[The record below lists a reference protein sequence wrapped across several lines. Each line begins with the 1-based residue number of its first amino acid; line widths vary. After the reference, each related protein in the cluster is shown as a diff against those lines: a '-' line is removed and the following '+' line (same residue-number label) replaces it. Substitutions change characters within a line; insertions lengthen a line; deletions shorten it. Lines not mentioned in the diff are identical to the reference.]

1 MADDRPPKRYE
12 DIDTLKDVDGVVAVF
27 TRNKNTN
34 RLAVAFFKEFDRDGE
49 GDIERTAFM
58 NTRHLD
64 AVQRLIPL
72 VRRRFEELQTQ
83 IDRDDARDARAAI
96 AAKRAGAR

>member
-12 DIDTLKDVDGVVAVF
+12 DIDSIKDVDGVVAVF

-34 RLAVAFFKEFDRDGE
+34 RIAVAFFKEFDRDGE

-58 NTRHLD
+58 NSRHLD
-64 AVQRLIPL
+64 AVLRLIPQ
-72 VRRRFEELQTQ
+72 VRKRFEEFQTQ
-83 IDRDDARDARAAI
+83 IDREDSRDARAASS
-96 AAKRAGAR
+96 AKRLTVR